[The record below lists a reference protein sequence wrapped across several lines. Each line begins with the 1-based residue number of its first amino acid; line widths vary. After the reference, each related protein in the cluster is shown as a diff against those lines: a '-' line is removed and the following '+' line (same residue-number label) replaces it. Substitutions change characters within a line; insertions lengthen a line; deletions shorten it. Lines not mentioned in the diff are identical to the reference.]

1 MKPNYKA
8 HMGYTLQRY
17 IIWKM
22 QTRESAR
29 IIDARCSTAD

>member
-8 HMGYTLQRY
+8 HMDYTLQRY

-29 IIDARCSTAD
+29 III